1 MHHLI
6 DYDFFEGLNIIYDQ
20 KLSNKINVLCEY
32 IKKTNLKKHNNMIRI
47 YEKFIN
53 SKSRRLTN
61 IAI

>member
-20 KLSNKINVLCEY
+20 KLSNKINVEY
-32 IKKTNLKKHNNMIRI
+32 IKKTNLKKHNNIIKI

-53 SKSRRLTN
+53 SKSRRLTS